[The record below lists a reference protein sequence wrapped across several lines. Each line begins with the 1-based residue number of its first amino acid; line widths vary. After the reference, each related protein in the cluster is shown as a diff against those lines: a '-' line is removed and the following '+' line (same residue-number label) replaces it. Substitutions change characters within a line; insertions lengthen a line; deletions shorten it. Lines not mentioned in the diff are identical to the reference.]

1 MTVIDSPIF
10 QSVPQCLHVSFLM
23 QTLPAT
29 SKSIMQS
36 MLERA
41 MEEAGVMVQRE
52 RGNINFGGLSP
63 LEIRGQCAM
72 VRGAVEHH
80 LPKPE
85 ADVVLA
91 RYVPAPTLDR
101 VGRPELMPIPIQ
113 VIKANAIRAV
123 RDYCQPML
131 TTQGDIPTLA
141 MAWSLFGSKAHKD
154 DFSTRK
160 IAADC
165 KLSQSTVTRD
175 VSTIKRLARVLET
188 RAVERLTPIFM
199 ISGLVGDWDFEG

>member
-1 MTVIDSPIF
+1 MTAPQAPIF
-10 QSVPQCLHVSFLM
+10 QSVPQCLHVAFLM

-36 MLERA
+36 MIERA
-41 MEEAGVMVQRE
+41 MEEAGVMIVRE
-52 RGNINFGGLSP
+52 RGNVNFAGLTA

-85 ADVVLA
+85 ADVVQA

-101 VGRPELMPIPIQ
+101 VGRPEMMPIPLQ
-113 VIKANAIRAV
+113 VTKANAIRAV

-131 TTQGDIPTLA
+131 STQGDIPTLA

-160 IAADC
+160 IASGC
-165 KLSQSTVTRD
+165 QLSQSTVTRD
-175 VSTIKRLARVLET
+175 VATIKRLARLLEN

-199 ISGLVGDWDFEG
+199 KSGLVGDAE